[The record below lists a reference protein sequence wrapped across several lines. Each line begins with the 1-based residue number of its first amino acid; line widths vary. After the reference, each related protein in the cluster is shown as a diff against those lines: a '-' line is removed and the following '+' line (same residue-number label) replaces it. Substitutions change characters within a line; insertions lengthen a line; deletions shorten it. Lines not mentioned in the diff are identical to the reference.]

1 MPAWVC
7 DAPQCRYR
15 EIVRQTKVS
24 ATAESRQAI
33 AASKDV
39 QAAAP
44 TDDHEVRR
52 SDRPGAE
59 ADRQER
65 EDHQAEVSIQPRVRI
80 SETHRF
86 RLATA

>member
-1 MPAWVC
+1 VPAWVC

-39 QAAAP
+39 QAAA
-44 TDDHEVRR
+44 RR
-52 SDRPGAE
+52 TIMKSAARNT
-59 ADRQER
+59 
-65 EDHQAEVSIQPRVRI
+65 RVQKRI
-80 SETHRF
+80 AKSAKT
-86 RLATA
+86 TGSK